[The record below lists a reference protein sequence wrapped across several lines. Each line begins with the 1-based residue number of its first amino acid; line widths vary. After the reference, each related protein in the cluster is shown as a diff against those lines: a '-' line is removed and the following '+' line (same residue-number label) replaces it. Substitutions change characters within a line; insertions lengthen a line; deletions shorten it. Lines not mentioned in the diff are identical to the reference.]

1 MGPPTLAGVLEPLVN
16 ASYVPPIGWRTAH
29 MQTLRSRLR
38 PAPAPR
44 DGLAS
49 TRHLSVAMDDG
60 TPDALSLVLHTPVGP
75 APAAPCPQLVV
86 LVHGLG
92 GSAESAYMLATAA
105 ELLRAGIAVARL
117 DLRGA
122 GRSGTSSSQMY
133 HAGRTSDVRTVLAAL
148 AQQPE
153 AQRRDEAPSLGLMGF
168 SLGGNV
174 TLKLLGE
181 PLDDLPV
188 VAGVAVSAPLDLAVG
203 GEYLHSI
210 AFGMY
215 ERAMLRGLRA
225 DVARFGGPLTD
236 AENAAV
242 DAARTLAEFDDAFTA
257 RRNGWRDAAEY
268 YAVNSSAQY
277 LPRICVPALVVHALD
292 DPVVPSGPYRA
303 IDWTALARDG
313 PVRRAITAY
322 GGHVGFHQRAGRA
335 PWYAERAVQFFVDE
349 MPSLT

>member
-1 MGPPTLAGVLEPLVN
+1 VLEPLVN
-16 ASYVPPIGWRTAH
+16 ASYDPPLGWRTAH

-60 TPDALSLVLHTPVGP
+60 TPDALRVVLHAPVGP
-75 APAAPCPQLVV
+75 APGAPSPQLVV

-92 GSAESAYMLATAA
+92 GSAESSYMLASAA

-122 GRSGTSSSQMY
+122 GRSGTRSTQMY

-148 AQQPE
+148 AEQPE
-153 AQRRDEAPSLGLMGF
+153 AQRRDGTPSLALMGF
-168 SLGGNV
+168 SLGGNI

-181 PLDDLPV
+181 PLAGHPV
-188 VAGVAVSAPLDLAVG
+188 VAGMAVSSPLDLAVG
-203 GEYLHSI
+203 GEHLHNI

-225 DVARFGGPLTD
+225 DVARFDGPLTD
-236 AENAAV
+236 DERVAIN
-242 DAARTLAEFDDAFTA
+242 AARTLTEFDDAFTA
-257 RRNGWRDAAEY
+257 RQNGWRDAAEY

-277 LPRICVPALVVHALD
+277 LPRITVPTLVVHALD
-292 DPVVPSGPYRA
+292 DPVVPSGPYRS
-303 IDWTALARDG
+303 IDWTALARET
-313 PVRRAITAY
+313 PVRRAITSH
-322 GGHVGFHQRAGRA
+322 GGHVGFHQRDGRP
-335 PWYAERAVQFFVDE
+335 PWYAEKAVAFFVRDV
-349 MPSLT
+349 PSLA